1 MTITSRNILLLLLL
15 LGMPLVLSAPAHAQL
30 LEDKSTPMRF
40 SGRLLSL
47 SAGGGPASYFGEFE
61 GGMGGLHAAAA
72 IGYAVFP
79 ELTLALTADVGSL
92 PVTRRP
98 EAVARTLYDF
108 QFFSPGDDIVESGIA
123 YTAFDLSAQL
133 NLFPRRFHNLFLS
146 AGVGV
151 TLYRAEDF
159 DDARL
164 RPSADFPATL
174 AIPVGVGYEHFLYR
188 NLSVTVLL
196 RNTFLLTGDFDAYD
210 GQEVATEYNRRARED
225 QPVPSGFG
233 DSYAAATVGVRFY
246 LFESG
251 DFDGDLLPNE
261 EEVELGTSPYDIDT
275 DVDGLTD
282 FEEVR
287 VYATS
292 PLRPDTDDDGLGDY
306 FEITKYGTDP
316 LRPDTDEDQLSDA
329 DEVLLYNTDPL
340 KPDTD
345 DDMLSDY
352 EEVILYTTNPR
363 NPDTD
368 YDGLDDYAEVKVYET
383 DPLRPDTDDD
393 GIFDFNEVVTYR
405 TNPREEDTDG
415 DILLDYDEIAY
426 YGTNPLSPDTDGDSV
441 GDASEVFGTRTNP
454 LDGDTAS
461 VLPRPVHRPTAQPGQ
476 PYYAEL
482 IETRPLP
489 GGGVSYLIA
498 PVVTRRQ
505 SRQSADIDSIVAA
518 LPRLDST
525 FARRAG
531 ESNAEAY
538 ARYRRRS
545 VQHVQ
550 PPAEEAGTR
559 KPLRLDS
566 LQLRQGDLLAFS
578 DITFEFDRDELRE
591 EYAPILREA
600 VRLFEI
606 YPSMVVEIR
615 GHTDTDGEEWYNQ
628 RLSERRAASVKA
640 FLVTHGVDEERLR
653 AVGYG
658 EREPIAASDTE
669 DGRARNRR
677 VEMYIVTLA
686 AAGEGLR

>member
-1 MTITSRNILLLLLL
+1 MTTLLRNILLLFTI
-15 LGMPLVLSAPAHAQL
+15 GMPLFLTPPAQAQL
-30 LEDKSTPMRF
+30 FEDEPLPMRF

-47 SAGGGPASYFGEFE
+47 YAGGGLAGYFGEFDGGF
-61 GGMGGLHAAAA
+61 GGMHATASM
-72 IGYAVFP
+72 GYAVFP
-79 ELTLALTADVGSL
+79 ELTVALTGDVGSL

-98 EAVARTLYDF
+98 DAVERALYDF
-108 QFFSPGDDIVESGIA
+108 QFFSPGDDVVESAIS

-133 NLFPRRFHNLFLS
+133 NLFPRRFYNLFFS
-146 AGVGV
+146 AGIGV

-159 DDARL
+159 GDARL

-188 NLSVTVLL
+188 NVSVTVLL

-210 GQEVATEYNRRARED
+210 GQAVTTEYNRRYRENF
-225 QPVPSGFG
+225 PVPSGFG
-233 DSYAAATVGVRFY
+233 DSHAAMTVGVRFY

-251 DFDGDLLPNE
+251 DFDGDLLGNDE
-261 EEVELGTSPYDIDT
+261 EAELGTNPYDVDT

-282 FEEVR
+282 YEEVR

-316 LRPDTDEDQLSDA
+316 VRPDTDEDQLSDF
-329 DEVLLYNTDPL
+329 DELRLYNTDPL

-368 YDGLDDYAEVKVYET
+368 YDGLDDYAEVKVHTT

-405 TNPREEDTDG
+405 TDPLDEDTD
-415 DILLDYDEIAY
+415 DDLLLDYDEIAY
-426 YGTNPLSPDTDGDSV
+426 YGTNPLNPDTDGDEV
-441 GDASEVFGTRTNP
+441 GDASEVFDTRTNP
-454 LDGDTAS
+454 LNVDTAS
-461 VLPRPVHRPTAQPGQ
+461 APPPATVPSMRPPQ

-482 IETRPLP
+482 IETRALP

-498 PVVTRRQ
+498 PVVTRHLPREP
-505 SRQSADIDSIVAA
+505 ADLDSIVAA
-518 LPRLDST
+518 LPRFDST
-525 FARRAG
+525 FTRRPG
-531 ESNAEAY
+531 ESSAEAY
-538 ARYRRRS
+538 ARYRRRR

-550 PPAEEAGTR
+550 PPGDEAGTR

-566 LQLRQGDLLAFS
+566 LHLRQGDMIAFS
-578 DITFEFDRDELRE
+578 NITFAFDRDELRE

-606 YPSMVVEIR
+606 YPSMIVEIR
-615 GHTDTDGEEWYNQ
+615 GHTDTDGEEWYNEE
-628 RLSERRAASVKA
+628 LSERRAASVRD
-640 FLVTHGVDEERLR
+640 FLVAHGVEEERLR
-653 AVGYG
+653 IVGFG
-658 EREPIAASDTE
+658 ERNPIATGDSEEA
-669 DGRARNRR
+669 RARNRR
-677 VEMYIVTLA
+677 VEMYIVTLSA
-686 AAGEGLR
+686 RAETTR

>member
-1 MTITSRNILLLLLL
+1 MTATPRNILLFFLI
-15 LGMPLVLSAPAHAQL
+15 GMPLLFAVPARAQL
-30 LEDKSTPMRF
+30 FEDDAPPMRF

-47 SAGGGPASYFGEFE
+47 SAGAGAAAYFGEFE
-61 GGMGGLHAAAA
+61 GGVNGLHASAAM
-72 IGYAVFP
+72 GYAVFP
-79 ELTLALTADVGSL
+79 ELTVALSANVGTL

-98 EAVARTLYDF
+98 DAVERRLYDF
-108 QFFSPGDDIVESGIA
+108 QFFSPGDAVVESGISF
-123 YTAFDLSAQL
+123 TAFDLSAQI
-133 NLFPRRFHNLFLS
+133 NLFPRRYANLFFS
-146 AGVGV
+146 AGIGV

-174 AIPVGVGYEHFLYR
+174 GVPIGLGYEHFLYR

-196 RNTFLLTGDFDAYD
+196 RNTFLFTGDFDAYD

-225 QPVPSGFG
+225 LPVPSGFG
-233 DSYAAATVGVRFY
+233 DSYATATLGLRFY

-251 DFDGDLLPNE
+251 DFDGDLLDNDE
-261 EEVELGTSPYDIDT
+261 EAELGTNPYDVDT

-287 VYATS
+287 VYTTS
-292 PLRPDTDDDGLGDY
+292 PLRSDTDDDGLGDY

-316 LRPDTDEDQLSDA
+316 VRADTDADQLSDA
-329 DEVLLYNTDPL
+329 DELELYNTDPL

-368 YDGLDDYAEVKVYET
+368 YDGLDDYAEVKVHST

-405 TNPREEDTDG
+405 TDPLDEDTD
-415 DILLDYDEIAY
+415 DDMLLDYDEIAY
-426 YGTNPLSPDTDGDSV
+426 YGTNPLSPDTDGDEV
-441 GDASEVFGTRTNP
+441 GDASEVFSTRTNP
-454 LDGDTAS
+454 LDGDTA
-461 VLPRPVHRPTAQPGQ
+461 VAPRPVAVPRPMPSQ

-498 PVVTRRQ
+498 PVVTRRLP
-505 SRQSADIDSIVAA
+505 RQSADIDSIVAA
-518 LPRLDST
+518 LPRFDST

-531 ESNAEAY
+531 ESSADAY
-538 ARYRRRS
+538 ARYRARS

-550 PPAEEAGTR
+550 PQGGDAGER

-566 LQLRQGDLLAFS
+566 LQLRQGDMIAFS
-578 DITFEFDRDELRE
+578 NITFAFDRDELRE

-600 VRLFEI
+600 VRLFDI
-606 YPSMVVEIR
+606 YPSMTVEIR

-628 RLSERRAASVKA
+628 RLSERRAASVRD
-640 FLVTHGVDEERLR
+640 FLVEHGVSAGRLKT
-653 AVGYG
+653 VGYG
-658 EREPIAASDTE
+658 ERQPIADGDTE
-669 DGRARNRR
+669 EGRARNRR
-677 VEMYIVTLA
+677 VEMYIVSLA